1 MAAFCGRWVWGHDR
15 KRPDCSGSQSGR
27 TLFCRRLFI
36 GFFHKYMNL
45 CLIENMVADDL
56 AASSVCSSEI
66 QFIAYRGRTGYGF
79 YGRLSAGCAHSS
91 CG

>member
-1 MAAFCGRWVWGHDR
+1 MAAFLRTMGVEYDR
-15 KRPDCSGSQSGR
+15 KRPDCSGSQSSR
-27 TLFCRRLFI
+27 ALFCRRLFI
-36 GFFHKYMNL
+36 GFFLIFMGL
-45 CLIENMVADDL
+45 CLVENMVADDL

-79 YGRLSAGCAHSS
+79 HGRLSAGCTHSS